1 MANSYDGWTA
11 PVKRAE
17 PNADD
22 KKQALFLEYVDLLQ
36 NMVKTTIEN
45 KSQWYAGENVYLTKT
60 MFLSNDSGLIRLHH
74 IERKGGT
81 TVGFL
86 SMTAESC
93 FWRLADEWK
102 VRVEKFTEWITVSDA
117 GEEWGQ
123 K

>member
-1 MANSYDGWTA
+1 MTNSYDGWTT

-17 PNADD
+17 PNADE

-45 KSQWYAGENVYLTKT
+45 KAQWYAGENVYLTKT
-60 MFLSNDSGLIRLHH
+60 MFLSNDSGSIRLHH

-86 SMTAESC
+86 YILGENPS
-93 FWRLADEWK
+93 WKLASGWEIHLLQ
-102 VRVEKFTEWITVSDA
+102 FAEWITVSNA
-117 GEEWGQ
+117 GEEWR
-123 K
+123 KK